1 VDILLASAD
10 VDAAR
15 AAAGELDELAQRVGA
30 PALRAAAAHTAGA
43 VALAAG
49 DPRAAA
55 SHLRA
60 AWDLWQDVPAPY
72 EVARARA
79 LLGAAYAAL
88 GDDEGGRME
97 IDAAV
102 EVFEQLGA
110 RPDVDRLTALQS
122 REAVPPSGGLTGRE
136 VEVLRQIA
144 AGRTNRAIA
153 TELAISE
160 KTVAR
165 HISNIFTKLDLS
177 SRSAATAYAYEHKLL

>member
-1 VDILLASAD
+1 VGLL
-10 VDAAR
+10 R
-15 AAAGELDELAQRVGA
+15 E
-30 PALRAAAAHTAGA
+30 
-43 VALAAG
+43 
-49 DPRAAA
+49 
-55 SHLRA
+55 

-72 EVARARA
+72 EVARVRA
-79 LLGAAYAAL
+79 LIGSAYAAL
-88 GDDEGGRME
+88 GDDEGARME

-110 RPDVDRLTALQS
+110 RPDVERMMALQAP
-122 REAVPPSGGLTGRE
+122 ETTAPSGGLTGRE

-144 AGRTNRAIA
+144 AGKTNRAIA
-153 TELAISE
+153 AELSISE